1 MSLTSMLLVAQAC
14 LTGTLALWLSFGVRD
29 NLLHPAMNG
38 AFTAQVLAL
47 ERMRTAYPDDFRLVQ
62 HRRVTNPAMQRLL
75 FRFIVACEVLVCLL
89 LWIATIWMGLAVAGL
104 ADATEARAVALAGA
118 LGFTSIWS
126 GFLIAGN
133 HFAYW
138 YCHEWAQNTHFQ
150 LALMGIG
157 AMVLLATGLPQ

>member
-1 MSLTSMLLVAQAC
+1 MSLPTMLLFAQTG
-14 LTGTLALWLSFGVRD
+14 LTGILALWLSFGVRD

-38 AFTAQVLAL
+38 TFTAQVLAL
-47 ERMRTAYPDDFRLVQ
+47 ERMSTAYPDDFRLVQ
-62 HRRVTNPAMQRLL
+62 HRRITNPAVQRLL
-75 FRFIVACEVLVCLL
+75 FRFIVACEVAVCLL
-89 LWIATIWMGLAVAGL
+89 LWSATIWMALSVAGR
-104 ADATEARAVALAGA
+104 ADPVEARTVALAGA
-118 LGFTSIWS
+118 LGFTGIWS

-157 AMVLLATGLPQ
+157 AMVLLATGSA